1 MIASLPFQS
10 VGLCLSLCA
19 HSCTRLESMERLI
32 RDESRA
38 SHASHSS
45 KRKDLTPP
53 QKKREKRKHY
63 TPPFCF
69 PEERKGKK
77 SFGSTSGPPLILSN
91 RISRKEREAFI
102 FTWITWGFY
111 VNYPLNVA
119 TLLFGFVWMGPSVC
133 VCVSVWGGYNQN
145 INT

>member
-53 QKKREKRKHY
+53 QKKERKKETLHTTFLFPRRKKRKK
-63 TPPFCF
+63 
-69 PEERKGKK
+69 ELWV
-77 SFGSTSGPPLILSN
+77 SVGSPLILSN

-119 TLLFGFVWMGPSVC
+119 TLLFGFV
-133 VCVSVWGGYNQN
+133 
-145 INT
+145 